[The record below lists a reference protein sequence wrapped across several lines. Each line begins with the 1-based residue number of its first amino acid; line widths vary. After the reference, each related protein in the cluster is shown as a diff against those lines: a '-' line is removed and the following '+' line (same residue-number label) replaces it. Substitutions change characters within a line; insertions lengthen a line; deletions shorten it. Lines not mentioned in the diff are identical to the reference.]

1 MHDLGINLAITRAPN
16 YVHGSTTRANKWLE
30 LSDPARGVAALP
42 RPSQPTLR
50 YLLTR
55 RQRISPPRLELE
67 CCRHH
72 RTAAASPPTCTTWL
86 RHHLAR
92 KKGETLSESGPA
104 RRESHCCGAAIPQTN
119 PAVFFLK
126 SLQLLSL
133 SFLGWNSNVCKQE
146 ESIIWAKRP
155 DSAAK
160 WTRRSPLSVW
170 TSPTAAISAIGP
182 SHVQTNHAA
191 HRCVCCSYKRL
202 PSRG

>member
-1 MHDLGINLAITRAPN
+1 VSRGRRAE
-16 YVHGSTTRANKWLE
+16 RA
-30 LSDPARGVAALP
+30 
-42 RPSQPTLR
+42 
-50 YLLTR
+50 
-55 RQRISPPRLELE
+55 
-67 CCRHH
+67 
-72 RTAAASPPTCTTWL
+72 TAAAQ
-86 RHHLAR
+86 RFR
-92 KKGETLSESGPA
+92 KQIL
-104 RRESHCCGAAIPQTN
+104 QF
-119 PAVFFLK
+119 FFLK